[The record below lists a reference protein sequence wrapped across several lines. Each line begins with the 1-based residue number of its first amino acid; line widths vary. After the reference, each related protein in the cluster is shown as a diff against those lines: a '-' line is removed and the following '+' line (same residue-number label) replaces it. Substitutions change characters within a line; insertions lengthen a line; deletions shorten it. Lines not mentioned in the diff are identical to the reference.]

1 MDSLKAELNTALHCD
16 REAEEEVK
24 KLKVRRKTKMTRN
37 RNSTHYITYF
47 RSKYGCLEFPP
58 SNPSQDHTADLKQ
71 RIEAQFSDL
80 HQFLYQEEKLLQVKL
95 KTEERREL
103 IRLDEHKALL
113 CVEISRLQR
122 AVQEIEDKLK
132 EQDPFTLLR
141 VSLIYTTF
149 MLSNSCGGEIS
160 YWRMIVVFCYT
171 KQFTLKIL
179 ELFRRSFMLNSSASS
194 STFKP

>member
-1 MDSLKAELNTALHCD
+1 MHLPT
-16 REAEEEVK
+16 
-24 KLKVRRKTKMTRN
+24 
-37 RNSTHYITYF
+37 
-47 RSKYGCLEFPP
+47 CLEAVLRSLTCPPCRPSVFFPP
-58 SNPSQDHTADLKQ
+58 PAQEHTADLKQ

-122 AVQEIEDKLK
+122 AVQEIEEKLR

-141 VSLIYTTF
+141 VSF
-149 MLSNSCGGEIS
+149 
-160 YWRMIVVFCYT
+160 
-171 KQFTLKIL
+171 
-179 ELFRRSFMLNSSASS
+179 ASRPPPPTPARGATS
-194 STFKP
+194 STTNAVQLDAAERPRVSQSRG

>member
-1 MDSLKAELNTALHCD
+1 MEPSLVSPQE
-16 REAEEEVK
+16 
-24 KLKVRRKTKMTRN
+24 
-37 RNSTHYITYF
+37 
-47 RSKYGCLEFPP
+47 
-58 SNPSQDHTADLKQ
+58 HTADLKQ

-122 AVQEIEDKLK
+122 AVQEIEEKLK

-141 VSLIYTTF
+141 VSSACVRFSRRPDAAHLDVVRSKVSQLGVTQPTNAER
-149 MLSNSCGGEIS
+149 SNTNLC
-160 YWRMIVVFCYT
+160 
-171 KQFTLKIL
+171 K
-179 ELFRRSFMLNSSASS
+179 SS
-194 STFKP
+194 SVCH

>member
-1 MDSLKAELNTALHCD
+1 MSLAQE
-16 REAEEEVK
+16 
-24 KLKVRRKTKMTRN
+24 
-37 RNSTHYITYF
+37 
-47 RSKYGCLEFPP
+47 
-58 SNPSQDHTADLKQ
+58 HTADLKQ

-122 AVQEIEDKLK
+122 AVHEIEEKLL

-141 VSLIYTTF
+141 VSSAEFSSIEAPGV
-149 MLSNSCGGEIS
+149 M
-160 YWRMIVVFCYT
+160 
-171 KQFTLKIL
+171 KTLHL
-179 ELFRRSFMLNSSASS
+179 EAVTHIMSQL
-194 STFKP
+194 

>member
-1 MDSLKAELNTALHCD
+1 MSPQE
-16 REAEEEVK
+16 
-24 KLKVRRKTKMTRN
+24 
-37 RNSTHYITYF
+37 
-47 RSKYGCLEFPP
+47 
-58 SNPSQDHTADLKQ
+58 HTADLKQ

-122 AVQEIEDKLK
+122 AVQEIEEKLK

-141 VSLIYTTF
+141 VS
-149 MLSNSCGGEIS
+149 
-160 YWRMIVVFCYT
+160 
-171 KQFTLKIL
+171 
-179 ELFRRSFMLNSSASS
+179 SAHVTDPNKAHLDAVSRKVS
-194 STFKP
+194 QLWG

>member
-1 MDSLKAELNTALHCD
+1 MRSLD
-16 REAEEEVK
+16 
-24 KLKVRRKTKMTRN
+24 
-37 RNSTHYITYF
+37 
-47 RSKYGCLEFPP
+47 CLFFPHA
-58 SNPSQDHTADLKQ
+58 QEHTADLKQ

-122 AVQEIEDKLK
+122 AVQEIEEKLK

-141 VSLIYTTF
+141 VSFTSHL
-149 MLSNSCGGEIS
+149 LSPAPSRGDVRHHKHSPSGCCTEA
-160 YWRMIVVFCYT
+160 
-171 KQFTLKIL
+171 L
-179 ELFRRSFMLNSSASS
+179 
-194 STFKP
+194 

>member
-1 MDSLKAELNTALHCD
+1 MRHIQE
-16 REAEEEVK
+16 
-24 KLKVRRKTKMTRN
+24 
-37 RNSTHYITYF
+37 
-47 RSKYGCLEFPP
+47 
-58 SNPSQDHTADLKQ
+58 HTADLKQ

-141 VSLIYTTF
+141 VSDSADTVHMAVINT
-149 MLSNSCGGEIS
+149 
-160 YWRMIVVFCYT
+160 
-171 KQFTLKIL
+171 
-179 ELFRRSFMLNSSASS
+179 ELFILNSFVSIQILVI
-194 STFKP
+194 

>member
-1 MDSLKAELNTALHCD
+1 MDSLKAELNTALQCD
-16 REAEEEVK
+16 REAEDEVK
-24 KLKVRRKTKMTRN
+24 KLKVSLTVNTKHQHAHTFLIRV
-37 RNSTHYITYF
+37 TF
-47 RSKYGCLEFPP
+47 RSCLR
-58 SNPSQDHTADLKQ
+58 PSQEHTADLKQ

-122 AVQEIEDKLK
+122 AVHEIEDKLR

-141 VSLIYTTF
+141 VSSADVKPQCCTVRESAEL
-149 MLSNSCGGEIS
+149 
-160 YWRMIVVFCYT
+160 
-171 KQFTLKIL
+171 L
-179 ELFRRSFMLNSSASS
+179 EM
-194 STFKP
+194 